1 MAFIAPILTLI
12 TLAGP
17 SPTRFATSRDGT
29 RIAYDITGTGPA
41 LILLHGGGG
50 NRRDWHG
57 AGYVSRLSSEFT
69 VITIDQRG
77 SGESEKPL
85 AASAYA
91 VDELVDD
98 VLAVADAAGAQR
110 FALWGFSSGANIGR
124 YVVVRSDRVRS
135 MVYIGINFGPAAD
148 GIFRE
153 RILEERAKATPQDS
167 DTKKLQL
174 AWLSAMLDY
183 PPVEPRDMKC
193 PTLWMMGTKNEGAYA
208 SLKAY
213 AGRLD
218 GTRVEAA
225 TLDGLTHPQEF
236 NHVDATLPKAL
247 AFTKAHP

>member
-1 MAFIAPILTLI
+1 ADRPRVIRQPVAGIPVLRRADVQPCPLRRTALQLELQGIVIAGVGFRRKPVRRDARWRCRVSVAACRLSFSAPARRGVLSFRRMAFIAPILTLI

-124 YVVVRSDRVRS
+124 YVVVR
-135 MVYIGINFGPAAD
+135 
-148 GIFRE
+148 
-153 RILEERAKATPQDS
+153 
-167 DTKKLQL
+167 
-174 AWLSAMLDY
+174 
-183 PPVEPRDMKC
+183 
-193 PTLWMMGTKNEGAYA
+193 
-208 SLKAY
+208 
-213 AGRLD
+213 
-218 GTRVEAA
+218 
-225 TLDGLTHPQEF
+225 
-236 NHVDATLPKAL
+236 
-247 AFTKAHP
+247 